1 MPSSKR
7 VLLLSVL
14 FGVSPLWV
22 SAHGQLVLT
31 AEYDRLRRYEG
42 TYEDAGGGTLQIAA
56 SPRDGGRLVAILD
69 GAKYPLEAAGG
80 DEFVDA
86 TGRHVQF
93 SLEKGHEGY
102 RPLTGIEYPPA

>member
-1 MPSSKR
+1 MASAKR
-7 VLLLSVL
+7 VLLVSFL
-14 FGVSPLWV
+14 FGLSALWV

-31 AEYDRLRRYEG
+31 AEYERLRRYEG

-80 DEFVDA
+80 DDFVDA
-86 TGRHVQF
+86 TGRHVRF
-93 SLEKGHEGY
+93 SLEKGREGY
-102 RPLTGIEYPPA
+102 RPLSGTDA